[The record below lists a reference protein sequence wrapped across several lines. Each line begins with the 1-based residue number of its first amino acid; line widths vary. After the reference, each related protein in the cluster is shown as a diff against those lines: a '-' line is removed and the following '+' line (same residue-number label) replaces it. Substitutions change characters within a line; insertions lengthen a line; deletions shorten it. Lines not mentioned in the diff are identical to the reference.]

1 MTTAVEWLEE
11 KLDNLLEL
19 YPSQNEELTKL
30 IQQAKEME
38 KTEKE
43 KFDNILSM
51 LQEAYRRLEN
61 TNMVSLRKE
70 IKETINETFKL
81 D

>member
-30 IQQAKEME
+30 IQEAKEME
-38 KTEKE
+38 KAEKE
-43 KFDNILSM
+43 KFDNMLSM
-51 LQEAYRRLEN
+51 LEEAYRRLEN